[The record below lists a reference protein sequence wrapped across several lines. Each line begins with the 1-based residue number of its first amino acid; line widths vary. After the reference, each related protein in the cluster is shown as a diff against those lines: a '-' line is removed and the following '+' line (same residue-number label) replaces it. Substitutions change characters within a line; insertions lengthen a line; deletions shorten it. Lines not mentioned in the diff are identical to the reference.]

1 MARPAASPPAM
12 PRVVVCDVGAVVGS
26 DLATV
31 DALAQLALV
40 ARRRGCR
47 VQLRHASPELRE
59 LLALAGLADVV
70 RCAPGSAV
78 EPRR

>member
-1 MARPAASPPAM
+1 
-12 PRVVVCDVGAVVGS
+12 VVVCDVSALAGS

-31 DALAQLALV
+31 DALAGLALV
-40 ARRRGCR
+40 ARRLGCR
-47 VQLRHASPELRE
+47 VRLRHASPELRE

-70 RCAPGSAV
+70 PCAAGSAV